1 MAALLGRRVQGAV
14 RIMRRSLR
22 SWLWRVPLDQEV
34 DEEIGFHVE
43 MRTRELIA
51 GRKDPVE
58 ARRLALARLGDV
70 SDLRRTCIDL
80 GRKRDRHMT
89 IVQWL
94 DELHHDVR
102 FALRQM
108 RATPAFTVVA
118 AFTLALGI
126 GANSAIFAL
135 VDATLLRPLPF
146 RDPDQVV
153 VLTERTQSGARSGVS
168 PLNLR
173 DWDAGSPSL
182 TATAGYA
189 NGVGGMVMRGVD
201 GSAET
206 VSRQWVS
213 SGFFETLGVPP
224 LVGRLFQPGDD
235 WVENESVVLT
245 EAYWRSRFNADPAI
259 VGRDLVLDGDA
270 YRVVGVAPARFRWT
284 ESNSIWALIRIR
296 PEPRLRTAYFM
307 RGIGRL
313 AAGVSVERARAEIT
327 AVAAELARTVPENRG
342 RGVEVVPV
350 REAIIGS
357 DLRVTSMLF
366 LGVVGFV
373 LLICCANVANL
384 LLARAT
390 ARSRELAIRSALGA
404 GRGRVVRQLLTE
416 SLVLAVVGGAL
427 GAAVGAA
434 ILAAAP
440 AVIPAGLLPASVAV
454 TFDAR
459 VVAFCAAAAVV
470 VGGLFGIV
478 PAWQAGDLTSARAIA
493 NDSRTSTG
501 SGGRLRSLLVVAEVA
516 TAVLLLVGAGLL
528 LRTLVAVQ
536 DVERG
541 YGADEILTMMVDPLG
556 SRYPT
561 AESLQQFYDQVGA
574 EVGAVP
580 GVKSVAWASTLPLGP
595 SAGGERGFTVV
606 GEQAPDETR
615 RPLADYQIVSHS
627 YFGALDLPIVDGR
640 AFAATDTRE
649 SPLVCIVNEAFVRA
663 HLRGRNPIGRQV
675 ALTLANAPQQEP
687 VVREIIG
694 VARQVK
700 GRPDET
706 EDLVQIYVP
715 MTQAAL
721 DDTYLLVRPAV
732 GTAHALTP
740 AVRAAI
746 ARLDTVQLVSVG
758 AATTLD
764 EVARGATSAHRF
776 RAVLVV
782 AFAALALLLAM
793 VGVFG
798 ILAYSVQQRLA
809 DFAVRRAL
817 GATTRDVL
825 RLVASSA
832 ARVVVTGAAI
842 GLLLATAIARVLTS
856 VLFGVEPLDPATF
869 GWVAALLA
877 LTAAAAIA
885 GPAWRA
891 ARVDPAVALR
901 SR

>member
-1 MAALLGRRVQGAV
+1 MK
-14 RIMRRSLR
+14 RSLR

-43 MRTRELIA
+43 MRTRELVA
-51 GRKDPVE
+51 RGMDPAA
-58 ARRLALARLGDV
+58 ARRAALARLGDMR
-70 SDLRRTCIDL
+70 DLRRTCIDL
-80 GRKRDRHMT
+80 GRTRDRHMT

-94 DELHHDVR
+94 DEFRHDVR

-108 RATPAFTVVA
+108 RATPAFTWVA
-118 AFTLALGI
+118 TLTLALGI

-153 VLTERTQSGARSGVS
+153 MLTERTQSGARSNVS
-168 PLNLR
+168 PLNLA

-182 TATAGYA
+182 TATAGFT

-213 SGFFETLGVPP
+213 SGFFEALGVPP
-224 LVGRLFQPGDD
+224 LVGRLFQAGDD

-245 EAYWRSRFNADPAI
+245 ESYWRARFNADPSI
-259 VGRDLVLDGDA
+259 VGRDLVLDGES
-270 YRVVGVAPARFRWT
+270 YRVVGVAPRGFRWT
-284 ESNSIWALIRIR
+284 EDNSIWALIRIR
-296 PEPRLRTAYFM
+296 PDPKLRTAYFM

-313 AAGVSVERARAEIT
+313 AAGASVDGARAEIT
-327 AVAAELARTVPENRG
+327 AVAADLARTVPENRG

-350 REAIIGS
+350 RQAIIGS
-357 DLRVTSMLF
+357 DLRVTSLLF

-404 GRGRVVRQLLTE
+404 GRGRVMRQLLTE
-416 SLVLAVVGGAL
+416 GLVLAALGGVL

-440 AVIPAGLLPASVAV
+440 AVIPPGVLPASVTV

-459 VVAFCAAAAVV
+459 VVAFCAAAAVL
-470 VGGLFGIV
+470 VGVLFGIA
-478 PAWQAGDLTSARAIA
+478 PAWQADDLTSARGIA
-493 NDSRTSTG
+493 SDTRTSTG
-501 SGGRLRSLLVVAEVA
+501 GGGRVRSLLVVGEVA

-528 LRTLVAVQ
+528 LRTLLAVQ
-536 DVERG
+536 NIERG
-541 YGADEILTMMVDPLG
+541 YGAKEILTMVVDPLG

-561 AESLQQFYDQVGA
+561 DQALQQFYDQVA
-574 EVGAVP
+574 VEVGGVA

-595 SAGGERGFTVV
+595 SYAGQRAFSIV
-606 GEQAPDETR
+606 GDEAPDDVS
-615 RPLADYQIVSHS
+615 RPIADYQVVSHS
-627 YFGALDLPIVDGR
+627 YFDALDLPVVDGR
-640 AFAATDTRE
+640 AFTERDLRE
-649 SPLVCIVNEAFVRA
+649 SPLVCIVNEAFVRR
-663 HLRGRNPIGRQV
+663 HLRGQNPMGRQV
-675 ALTLANAPQQEP
+675 ALTFTNAPQQKP
-687 VVREIIG
+687 VVREIVG

-700 GRPDET
+700 GRPDEA
-706 EDLVQIYVP
+706 EELMQVYVP
-715 MTQAAL
+715 MTQSGL
-721 DDTYLLVRPAV
+721 DDIFLVVRPAV
-732 GTAHALTP
+732 GTAAALAP

-746 ARLDTVQLVSVG
+746 GRIDTAQLVSVG

-764 EVARGATSAHRF
+764 DVAREATSAHRF
-776 RAVLVV
+776 RAVLVG
-782 AFAALALLLAM
+782 AFAGLALLLAM

-798 ILAYSVQQRLA
+798 ILAYSVQQRMR
-809 DFAVRRAL
+809 DFAVRRAM
-817 GATTRDVL
+817 GATTSDVL
-825 RLVASSA
+825 GLVAGSA
-832 ARVVVTGAAI
+832 ARVVVTGAVV
-842 GLLLATAIARVLTS
+842 GLVLSTALARVLST
-856 VLFGVEPLDPATF
+856 VLFGVEPLDPTTF
-869 GWVAALLA
+869 GWVAMLLA
-877 LTAAAAIA
+877 ITATAAIA

-891 ARVDPAVALR
+891 ARIDPAEALR

>member
-1 MAALLGRRVQGAV
+1 MK
-14 RIMRRSLR
+14 RSLR

-34 DEEIGFHVE
+34 DEEIAFHLE
-43 MRTRELIA
+43 MRARELVDS
-51 GRKDPVE
+51 GMDPAE
-58 ARRLALARLGDV
+58 ARRVARARIGNLDQ
-70 SDLRRTCIDL
+70 LRHTLFDL
-80 GRKRDRHMT
+80 GRKRDRAMYFS
-89 IVQWL
+89 QWI
-94 DELHHDVR
+94 DELRYDVV

-108 RATPAFTVVA
+108 RAAPAFTFVA
-118 AFTLALGI
+118 ALTLALGI

-146 RDPDQVV
+146 RDPDGVV
-153 VLTERTQSGARSGVS
+153 VLIERTQSGARSGVS
-168 PLNLR
+168 PLNLS
-173 DWDAGSPSL
+173 DWDAGSPSMA
-182 TATAGYA
+182 ATAGYA
-189 NGVGGMVMRGVD
+189 NGMGGMVMRGVD

-206 VSRQWVS
+206 VLRQWVS

-235 WVENESVVLT
+235 WEEHESVVLT
-245 EAYWRSRFNADPAI
+245 EAYWRTRFNADPAI
-259 VGRDLVLDGDA
+259 VGRDLVLDGES

-284 ESNSIWALIRIR
+284 ENNSVWALIRVR
-296 PEPRLRTAYFM
+296 PDPKLRTAYFM

-313 AAGVSVERARAEIT
+313 AAGASVDRARAEIT

-342 RGVEVVPV
+342 RSVEVLPV
-350 REAIIGS
+350 RQAIIGS

-416 SLVLAVVGGAL
+416 SLVLAAVGALL

-440 AVIPAGLLPASVAV
+440 AVIPAGVLPASVTV

-459 VVAFCAAAAVV
+459 VVAFCAAAAVL
-470 VGGLFGIV
+470 VGVLFGIV

-493 NDSRTSTG
+493 SDSRTSTG

-528 LRTLVAVQ
+528 LRTLLAVQ

-541 YGADEILTMMVDPLG
+541 YGADEVLTMMVDPLG

-561 AESLQQFYDQVGA
+561 DESLQQFYEQVGA

-580 GVKSVAWASTLPLGP
+580 GVQSVAWASTLPLGP
-595 SAGGERGFTVV
+595 SSGGQRAFTIA
-606 GEQAPDETR
+606 GEQAPEDTR

-627 YFGALDLPIVDGR
+627 YFTALDLSVVDGR
-640 AFAATDTRE
+640 AFGDRDTRE
-649 SPLVCIVNEAFVRA
+649 SPPVCIVNEAFVRA
-663 HLRGRNPIGRQV
+663 HLRGQNPIGRQV
-675 ALTLANAPQQEP
+675 ALTPANAPQQTP
-687 VVREIIG
+687 VLREIVG

-706 EDLVQIYVP
+706 EDLMQIYVP
-715 MTQAAL
+715 MTQGAL

-732 GTAHALTP
+732 GTAAALAP

-746 ARLDTVQLVSVG
+746 ARLDTAQLVSVG
-758 AATTLD
+758 AARTLD
-764 EVARGATSAHRF
+764 DIARGATSAHRF
-776 RAVLVV
+776 RAVLVM

-798 ILAYSVQQRLA
+798 ILAYSVQQRVA
-809 DFAVRRAL
+809 DFAVRRAM
-817 GATTRDVL
+817 GATTSDVL
-825 RLVASSA
+825 RLVAASA
-832 ARVVVTGAAI
+832 ARVVAAGAVI
-842 GLLLATAIARVLTS
+842 GLLLATALSQALTS
-856 VLFGVEPLDPATF
+856 VLYGVEPLDPVTF
-869 GWVAALLA
+869 VWVAGVLLV
-877 LTAAAAIA
+877 TAAAAIV

-891 ARVDPAVALR
+891 SRIDPALVLR
-901 SR
+901 AR